1 MTLENKESIR
11 LFNSYSEILRDLDKL
26 IATMKDLIKDIK
38 DGIELENMSGRLYVM
53 SKLKN
58 NLERILSY
66 EWDGT
71 FEELILDEIK
81 DQEVYLLRM
90 DKKMKTLN
98 DHKVFIEM
106 AEAIDECIRYL
117 SALRSMVSDEL
128 VDFSL

>member
-11 LFNSYSEILRDLDKL
+11 LFNSYSEMLRDLDKR

-90 DKKMKTLN
+90 DKKMQTLN

-117 SALRSMVSDEL
+117 SVLRSMVSGEL

>member
-11 LFNSYSEILRDLDKL
+11 LFNSYSEMLRDLDKR
-26 IATMKDLIKDIK
+26 IATIKDLIKDIK

-98 DHKVFIEM
+98 DHKEFIEM
-106 AEAIDECIRYL
+106 AEAIDESIRYL
-117 SALRSMVSDEL
+117 SALRSMVAGEL
-128 VDFSL
+128 EDFSL

>member
-11 LFNSYSEILRDLDKL
+11 LFNSYSEILRDLDKR

-38 DGIELENMSGRLYVM
+38 DRIELENMSGRLHVM

-98 DHKVFIEM
+98 DHKEFIEM
-106 AEAIDECIRYL
+106 AEATDECIRYL
-117 SALRSMVSDEL
+117 SALRSMVSGEL
-128 VDFSL
+128 EDFSL

>member
-11 LFNSYSEILRDLDKL
+11 LFNSYSEILKDLDKR

-66 EWDGT
+66 EWEGT

-90 DKKMKTLN
+90 DKK
-98 DHKVFIEM
+98 
-106 AEAIDECIRYL
+106 
-117 SALRSMVSDEL
+117 
-128 VDFSL
+128 

>member
-11 LFNSYSEILRDLDKL
+11 LFNSYSEILRDLDKR

-38 DGIELENMSGRLYVM
+38 DGIELENMSGRLHVM

-81 DQEVYLLRM
+81 DQEVYLLRI
-90 DKKMKTLN
+90 DKKMKILN
-98 DHKVFIEM
+98 DHKEFIEM
-106 AEAIDECIRYL
+106 AEAIDESIRYL
-117 SALRSMVSDEL
+117 SALRSMVAGEL
-128 VDFSL
+128 MDFSL

>member
-1 MTLENKESIR
+1 
-11 LFNSYSEILRDLDKL
+11 
-26 IATMKDLIKDIK
+26 MKDLIKDIK
-38 DGIELENMSGRLYVM
+38 DGIELENMSGRLHVM

-98 DHKVFIEM
+98 DHKEFIEM
-106 AEAIDECIRYL
+106 AESIDECIRYL
-117 SALRSMVSDEL
+117 SALRSMVSGEL
-128 VDFSL
+128 EDFSL

>member
-1 MTLENKESIR
+1 
-11 LFNSYSEILRDLDKL
+11 
-26 IATMKDLIKDIK
+26 MKDLIKDIK
-38 DGIELENMSGRLYVM
+38 DGIELENMSGRLHVM

-98 DHKVFIEM
+98 DHKEFIEM
-106 AEAIDECIRYL
+106 AEAIDEYIRYL
-117 SALRSMVSDEL
+117 SVLRSMVSGEL
-128 VDFSL
+128 EDFSL

>member
-11 LFNSYSEILRDLDKL
+11 LFNIYSDALKDLDKH

-38 DGIELENMSGRLYVM
+38 DGIELENISGRLHVM

-98 DHKVFIEM
+98 DHKEFIEM
-106 AEAIDECIRYL
+106 AESIDECIRYL

>member
-11 LFNSYSEILRDLDKL
+11 LFNSYSEMLRDLDKR

-38 DGIELENMSGRLYVM
+38 DGIELENMSGRLHAM

-90 DKKMKTLN
+90 DKKMKILN
-98 DHKVFIEM
+98 DHKEFIEM
-106 AEAIDECIRYL
+106 AEAIDESIRYL
-117 SALRSMVSDEL
+117 SALRSMVAGEL
-128 VDFSL
+128 MDFSL

>member
-11 LFNSYSEILRDLDKL
+11 LFNSYSEMLRDLDKR

-117 SALRSMVSDEL
+117 SVLRSMVSGEL

>member
-11 LFNSYSEILRDLDKL
+11 LFNSYSEILRDLDKR

-117 SALRSMVSDEL
+117 SVLRSMVSGEL

>member
-11 LFNSYSEILRDLDKL
+11 LFNSYSEMLRDLDKR

-90 DKKMKTLN
+90 DKKMKTLH
-98 DHKVFIEM
+98 DHKEFIEM

-117 SALRSMVSDEL
+117 SALRSMVSGEL
-128 VDFSL
+128 EDFSL

>member
-11 LFNSYSEILRDLDKL
+11 LFNSYSEMLRDLDKR

-71 FEELILDEIK
+71 FE
-81 DQEVYLLRM
+81 
-90 DKKMKTLN
+90 
-98 DHKVFIEM
+98 
-106 AEAIDECIRYL
+106 
-117 SALRSMVSDEL
+117 
-128 VDFSL
+128 

>member
-11 LFNSYSEILRDLDKL
+11 LFNSYSGVLKDLDKR

-38 DGIELENMSGRLYVM
+38 GGIELENMSGRLHVM

-81 DQEVYLLRM
+81 DQEVYLLRI

-98 DHKVFIEM
+98 DHKEFIKM
-106 AEAIDECIRYL
+106 AESIDECIRYL
-117 SALRSMVSDEL
+117 SALRSMVSGEL

>member
-11 LFNSYSEILRDLDKL
+11 LFNIYSDALKDLDKH

-38 DGIELENMSGRLYVM
+38 DGIELENMSGRLHVM

-98 DHKVFIEM
+98 DHKEFIEM
-106 AEAIDECIRYL
+106 AESIDECIRYL

>member
-11 LFNSYSEILRDLDKL
+11 LFNSYSEMLRDLDKR

-38 DGIELENMSGRLYVM
+38 DGIELENMSGRLYVI

-117 SALRSMVSDEL
+117 SVLRSMVSGEL

>member
-11 LFNSYSEILRDLDKL
+11 LFNSYSEILRDLDKR

-38 DGIELENMSGRLYVM
+38 DGIELENMSGRLHVM

-98 DHKVFIEM
+98 DHKEFIEM
-106 AEAIDECIRYL
+106 AESIDECIRYL
-117 SALRSMVSDEL
+117 SALRSMVAGEL
-128 VDFSL
+128 MDFSL

>member
-11 LFNSYSEILRDLDKL
+11 LFNSYSDALKDLDKR

-98 DHKVFIEM
+98 DHKEFIEI
-106 AEAIDECIRYL
+106 AEAIDESIRYL
-117 SALRSMVSDEL
+117 SALRSMVSGEL